1 MKNSKL
7 WIVTMLGGL
16 AFLSIF
22 GVSHTK
28 AKSKTIYVEKND
40 RVLLTKKSIKKYKIQ
55 VKKKRIASVS
65 KKGYL
70 KGKKVGK
77 TKIVLKKGGRKIT
90 YTVHVVKEIDLNRS
104 EISMLEGMT
113 QPLKFSIGNRK
124 GKWKTTNQKI
134 ATVTKDGKI
143 TAKKEGTCEIV
154 VNYLGKKYVCDVRV
168 FKSQESGGYEIRQI
182 HAIVNKIDM
191 VDGKLIYTVTT
202 LNNEIPKCTISI
214 SEDQIY
220 RVLRWNESA
229 NGFQQPY
236 EPVKME
242 IGDELFIKTAVL
254 ITEKNWGLD
263 KEFRVWEPL
272 RIGCIKK

>member
-7 WIVTMLGGL
+7 WIVTMLGGF

-40 RVLLTKKSIKKYKIQ
+40 RVLLTKKSIKKYKIKI
-55 VKKKRIASVS
+55 KKKGIASVS

-70 KGKKVGK
+70 KGKKVGN
-77 TKIVLKKGGRKIT
+77 TKIVLKKGKRKIT
-90 YTVHVVKEIDLNRS
+90 YVVHVVKEIDLSRS

-124 GKWKTTNQKI
+124 GKWKTTNSKI

-143 TAKKEGTCEIV
+143 TAKKEGTCKIV

-168 FKSQESGGYEIRQI
+168 CKAQESGGYEIRQI

-214 SEDQIY
+214 SEAQISQ
-220 RVLRWNESA
+220 VLRWNESA
-229 NGFQQPY
+229 NGFWQPY

-254 ITEKNWGLD
+254 TTEKNWGLD
-263 KEFRVWEPL
+263 KEFCVWEPL